1 MHVGLLED
9 DLSIQEMLLLVLQD
23 EGYTVTNYPDA
34 EGCIEALKRAGEDG
48 VPVPVDLMIVD
59 WRLNGFMTGTE
70 VIQQIRNNPHLT
82 TLPIILTTAA
92 TFNDTTALAEFA
104 SLFIAETICGRRY
117 DYPHQQLDAIS
128 LSKCVMP
135 IMTLSLKIAGF
146 TKLF

>member
-9 DLSIQEMLLLVLQD
+9 DISIQEMLLLVLQD

-92 TFNDTTALAEFA
+92 TFSDTTALQHLQVSLLQKPFA
-104 SLFIAETICGRRY
+104 VDDMI
-117 DYPHQQLDAIS
+117 
-128 LSKCVMP
+128 
-135 IMTLSLKIAGF
+135 TLINNLTQSRSPNS
-146 TKLF
+146 

>member
-9 DLSIQEMLLLVLQD
+9 DISIQEMLLLVLQD

-34 EGCIEALKRAGEDG
+34 EGCIEALKRAGEGG

-70 VIQQIRNNPHLT
+70 VIQQIRNNPYLN

-92 TFNDTTALAEFA
+92 TFSDTTALLNLQVSLLQKPFA
-104 SLFIAETICGRRY
+104 VDDMI
-117 DYPHQQLDAIS
+117 
-128 LSKCVMP
+128 
-135 IMTLSLKIAGF
+135 TLINHLTQSHSSNP
-146 TKLF
+146 

>member
-9 DLSIQEMLLLVLQD
+9 DISIQEMLLLVLQD

-70 VIQQIRNNPHLT
+70 VIQQIRNNPYLN

-92 TFNDTTALAEFA
+92 TFSDTTALQNLQVSLLQKPFA
-104 SLFIAETICGRRY
+104 VDDMIALINHLTQSRSSN
-117 DYPHQQLDAIS
+117 P
-128 LSKCVMP
+128 
-135 IMTLSLKIAGF
+135 
-146 TKLF
+146 

>member
-9 DLSIQEMLLLVLQD
+9 DISIQEMLLLVLQD

-34 EGCIEALKRAGEDG
+34 EGCSEALKRAGEDG

-92 TFNDTTALAEFA
+92 TFNDTTALQHLQVSLLQKPFA
-104 SLFIAETICGRRY
+104 VDDMI
-117 DYPHQQLDAIS
+117 
-128 LSKCVMP
+128 
-135 IMTLSLKIAGF
+135 TLINNLMQSRSPN
-146 TKLF
+146 T

>member
-34 EGCIEALKRAGEDG
+34 EGCIEALQRAGADG
-48 VPVPVDLMIVD
+48 TPVPVDLMIVD

-70 VIQQIRNNPHLT
+70 VIQQIRNNPYLN

-92 TFNDTTALAEFA
+92 TFSDTTALQNLQVSLLPKPFA
-104 SLFIAETICGRRY
+104 VDDMI
-117 DYPHQQLDAIS
+117 
-128 LSKCVMP
+128 
-135 IMTLSLKIAGF
+135 TLINHLTQSHSSNP
-146 TKLF
+146 